1 MRVTG
6 AGRAQRQKRRLPVS
20 TLALPAAAAA
30 TIADLAASRAQYGE
44 PDSGCEPLWRK
55 RLASGLS

>member
-20 TLALPAAAAA
+20 TLALPAAEAA

-44 PDSGCEPLWRK
+44 PDSGYEPLWR
-55 RLASGLS
+55 